1 MKVKNSSDK
10 ARQAELA
17 DYTLELKILKAQIFL
32 YTEYPAKSIK
42 ILNSKLF
49 AHKKI
54 ELEWSVLKC
63 PASVRMQYYHVC
75 T

>member
-42 ILNSKLF
+42 ILNSNF
-49 AHKKI
+49 
-54 ELEWSVLKC
+54 SG
-63 PASVRMQYYHVC
+63 
-75 T
+75 